1 MKNHFWMLRLCL
13 VNLCLLAG
21 AMSIHAQSGPAYSL
35 MSRWRVGQALR
46 YEYKF
51 HINWQNRIREINVMV
66 QFQSKEKLVARQDDG
81 SITVEC
87 TVSKVSAAVR
97 DMYWAVSANPEGVL
111 EQQKILNNADGIT
124 FTLQVDPTGKITD
137 ISSEETGMYSL
148 YIKGAF
154 RSLMGRWYSPVSA
167 EKHRV
172 GDTWQHP
179 YEDRFT
185 DPSSLAES
193 DTQIKQT
200 FELKKVKQIT
210 AFQMGAEMHEQS
222 VTTADFLLYFDFK
235 GVPRIA
241 LLTATGQGKS
251 IRQIDINTGLLHQ
264 FKGEMELEATHEMIH
279 NDLPGSRTLESNV
292 DVGRLTSKL
301 AISTERNMVQ

>member
-35 MSRWRVGQALR
+35 MSRWRVGQVLR
-46 YEYKF
+46 YENKF

-264 FKGEMELEATHEMIH
+264 FKGEMELEATHEMVH